1 MLRYGCK
8 NDPDDLVTVNLI
20 EKAKGR
26 YFMKAMKKIISLLTA
41 AALCIGILA
50 GCGNNSQSG
59 ENGDAA
65 SENVSV
71 ETTGAT
77 SADVPVLTV
86 LMYTDWY
93 KAGWAALEEYVHQN
107 ADTLGFDLEISK
119 IQGGQQGDQ
128 VLQTKFAT
136 DDLPDIIQVYK
147 PQWVESYAN
156 GLDKLVDLTGLESVS
171 EYDEAAL
178 KGTFIYKD
186 KLYAMPIDSIVL
198 SGVFYNKE
206 VFQSAGVEVPKTWDE
221 MLAVCET
228 LKAAGVVPVYYS
240 GKDAWSVQP
249 PTIGG
254 MVSEAAVRGEDT
266 FALMDEINTNQ
277 TKFSDCQEFVD
288 VIERTKQLIDLGYV
302 NETYLSDT
310 VDNAHQALA
319 DGTCA
324 MYINGTWCADNIEQK
339 FPDKADNIGAFAMPT
354 PSGENYINMF
364 TPYSLALTTQCED
377 VETGKKAI
385 NFLASSEAQQI
396 YADAQPGL
404 YLNKNINCTVPAAT
418 ADLQKIM
425 NDGMSMTDWEEINQ
439 YSYGN
444 LSEPLLNYYTGT
456 LKEAADVTKAL
467 DDETERNAKA
477 KGDTNW

>member
-1 MLRYGCK
+1 
-8 NDPDDLVTVNLI
+8 
-20 EKAKGR
+20 
-26 YFMKAMKKIISLLTA
+26 MKKKLLA
-41 AALCIGILA
+41 ICL
-50 GCGNNSQSG
+50 
-59 ENGDAA
+59 AA
-65 SENVSV
+65 SMVLGMIGCSSGKTESSSTGADSTTPGSEAESTDTGSGSGGDV
-71 ETTGAT
+71 ET
-77 SADVPVLTV
+77 LTV

-93 KAGWAALEEYVHQN
+93 KAGWQALETYINEN
-107 ADTLGFDLEISK
+107 SEKLGFKLEISK

-147 PQWVESYAN
+147 PQWVDAYAN
-156 GLDKLVDLTGLESVS
+156 GLDKLVDLTGLESTS
-171 EYDEAAL
+171 EYDENIL

-206 VFQSAGVEVPKTWDE
+206 VFKNVGVEIPTTWDQF
-221 MLAVCET
+221 LDVCKKIKES
-228 LKAAGVVPVYYS
+228 GIVPVYYS

-249 PTIGG
+249 PTISG
-254 MVSEAAVRGEDT
+254 MVSDAAERGIDT
-266 FALMDEINTNQ
+266 FELMDQINSHKLT
-277 TKFSDCQEFVD
+277 FSDCTNFVD
-288 VIERTKQLIDLGYV
+288 TIKRTKDLIDLGYV

-310 VDNAHQALA
+310 FDNAQQALA
-319 DGTCA
+319 EGTCA

-339 FPDKADNIGAFAMPT
+339 FPDKADNIGAFAIPT
-354 PSGENYINMF
+354 PDGDNYINMF
-364 TPYSLALTTQCED
+364 TPYSLALTTQCKN
-377 VETGKKAI
+377 VELGKKAI
-385 NFLASSEAQQI
+385 SFITSAEAQQI

-404 YLNKNINCTVPAAT
+404 YLNKNVTSTIPAAT

-425 NDGMSMTDWEEINQ
+425 NDGKSMTDWEEINK

-456 LKEAADVTKAL
+456 LKDASDVTKAL

-477 KGDTNW
+477 HGDANW